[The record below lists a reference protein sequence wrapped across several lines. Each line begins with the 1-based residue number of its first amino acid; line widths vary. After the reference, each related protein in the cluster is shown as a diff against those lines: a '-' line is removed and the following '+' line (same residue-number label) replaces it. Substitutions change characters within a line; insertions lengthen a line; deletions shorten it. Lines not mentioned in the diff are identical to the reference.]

1 MPSVAD
7 DLKRV
12 PLFSGLSQRQLK
24 QLAKDFS
31 ERRVKQGVEL
41 IKQGAMS
48 GVDCFVIAEG
58 EASVRVDGNEVA
70 RLRAGDYFGELALV
84 TERVRSASVVAETE
98 MRCYTIQFW
107 NFRKFAKTNPDV
119 TWKLLQHVT
128 DLLIEERGRRHA
140 AQAFSAS
147 A

>member
-1 MPSVAD
+1 VPSVAD

-24 QLAKDFS
+24 QLAKDFN

-84 TERVRSASVVAETE
+84 SERVRSASVVAETE

-107 NFRKFAKTNPDV
+107 NFRKFARTNPDV